1 MSGLE
6 NDDVLHYSADV
17 KTLLTDTHSKK
28 ILFFIYFFFCEQIG
42 N

>member
-17 KTLLTDTHSKK
+17 KTLLTDTPNKKK
-28 ILFFIYFFFCEQIG
+28 ILFFIYFL
-42 N
+42 

>member
-17 KTLLTDTHSKK
+17 KTLLTDTDKK
-28 ILFFIYFFFCEQIG
+28 ILFFIYFFFFCV
-42 N
+42 